1 MHLDLGYEELY
12 RVDTGSDRR
21 HGYQFSDRQFDALA
35 RMNTLG
41 LRDSKKIFTLAD
53 SKNIGYDA
61 FCEKYGQYTSGW
73 HSVRNRLSPRKIEFV
88 LPLIL
93 NPLKTI
99 LVGRDLSSGNVC
111 TPSVRAQ
118 TSKGH
123 RTRCGSRN
131 LFRKWS
137 VPGRMCIYP
146 QITAIRISAS
156 TSVSISLFD

>member
-73 HSVRNRLSPRKIEFV
+73 HSVREQAVTPQDRIRVAVDFESFENHTSWKGFIIWQRMYTISSRSYIKRP
-88 LPLIL
+88 PHTMW
-93 NPLKTI
+93 LKK
-99 LVGRDLSSGNVC
+99 S
-111 TPSVRAQ
+111 
-118 TSKGH
+118 
-123 RTRCGSRN
+123 
-131 LFRKWS
+131 F
-137 VPGRMCIYP
+137 
-146 QITAIRISAS
+146 
-156 TSVSISLFD
+156 